1 MSEPSLSDDDSSTQ
15 SGDQTWVNWF
25 VRIRGNE
32 FFCEVDDEYIQ
43 DDFNLMGLS
52 ALVPYYDYALDLILD
67 DEHPNQL
74 LLSEEQLEM
83 VDSSAEMLYGLIHA
97 RYIVTAKGL
106 QAMVSRFCLLRMPLM
121 PAPRWSRTNALRGFA
136 TCLSISYLVTPHRL
150 LHFITKP
157 PMMLRF
163 TPFPPL

>member
-1 MSEPSLSDDDSSTQ
+1 MSEPSLSDDDSSSQ
-15 SGDQTWVNWF
+15 ESGDQTWVNWF

-43 DDFNLMGLS
+43 DDFNLTGLS

-106 QAMVSRFCLLRMPLM
+106 QAMVRRFFCVECGRL
-121 PAPRWSRTNALRGFA
+121 PRRE
-136 TCLSISYLVTPHRL
+136 VKHRAS
-150 LHFITKP
+150 HTHTTIYVDP
-157 PMMLRF
+157 PNI
-163 TPFPPL
+163 PPLHPPPP